1 MNAPTE
7 AFLHDKLHALDAL
20 ADEFIAVRRDIHKH
34 PEMGYKEYRTSDLV
48 AEQLSAWGY
57 QVTRGLGGTGLV
69 GQLKKGSGHRAIG
82 IRADMDALPIDEA
95 TGLAYASCNVGIMHA
110 CGHDGHTAML
120 LAAAKHIAQKGVFS
134 GTVNLIFQ
142 PAEEGLGGAKKMME
156 DGLFKQFPCD
166 AIFAMHNMP
175 THPQGHLVLRDG
187 SAMASSDNVTITLHG
202 KGGHGAMPHVAAD
215 PVVAGSAIVMGLQS
229 IVARN
234 IDPQQMAIITVGAFN
249 AGVANN
255 VIPQTATLK
264 LSVRSLDRDVRI
276 LLEKRITELVHAQA
290 TQLWGEAADIDYQR
304 GYPVLVN
311 HLAETDF
318 ARDVAEEL
326 VGADKVVRQGRALT
340 GSEDFA
346 FMLEEVPGCYLLIGN
361 GDGTGDGHG
370 ACMVHNPGYDFNDQ
384 NVAVG
389 SAYWSLLV
397 ERFLP
402 AIRVKTPRPGFG
414 AWPSAGG
421 KPPGLCHRPGLN
433 LERRQSRPR
442 RRRV

>member
-1 MNAPTE
+1 MDQATTAHEPTDTVV
-7 AFLHDKLHALDAL
+7 HDKLQAHHAL
-20 ADEFIAVRRDIHKH
+20 ADEFIAVRRDIHQH

-69 GQLKKGSGHRAIG
+69 GQLQKGTGSQSIG
-82 IRADMDALPIDEA
+82 IRADMDALPIEEA
-95 TGLAYASCNVGIMHA
+95 TGLPYASCKVGIMHA

-120 LAAAKHIAQKGVFS
+120 LAAAKHIAQQGVFS

-156 DGLFKQFPCD
+156 DGLFQQFPCN

-175 THPQGHLVLRDG
+175 RQPQGHLVLRDG

-202 KGGHGAMPHVAAD
+202 KGGHGAMPHLAAD

-234 IDPQQMAIITVGAFN
+234 VDPQHMAIITVGAFQ

-255 VIPQTATLK
+255 VIPQTATLR
-264 LSVRSLDRDVRI
+264 LSVRSLDRHVRV

-290 TQLWGEAADIDYQR
+290 QSYGVTADIDYQR
-304 GYPVLVN
+304 GYPVLIN
-311 HLAETDF
+311 HPTETELART
-318 ARDVAEEL
+318 VAEEL
-326 VGADKVVRQGRALT
+326 VGSARVVRQGPALT

-346 FMLEEVPGCYLLIGN
+346 FMLEAVPGSYVLIGN
-361 GDGTGDGHG
+361 GQGPGDGHG
-370 ACMVHNPGYDFNDQ
+370 ACMVHNPGYDFNDK
-384 NVAVG
+384 NVAIG
-389 SAYWSLLV
+389 AAFWSLLV

-402 AIRVKTPRPGFG
+402 VQA
-414 AWPSAGG
+414 
-421 KPPGLCHRPGLN
+421 
-433 LERRQSRPR
+433 
-442 RRRV
+442 